1 MVMKRIFITNM
12 SLQGRGDLGRVF
24 YNPKGFTLTEN
35 RKTRFPIIPI
45 IFENLKEE
53 DPIKIIVLRTVNGD
67 TEDNLSRFY
76 DELNELG
83 ISGSQVEVIETEE
96 NQDRTTE
103 VGMLL
108 DLIHSIDSGSLAFF
122 DITFGTKPMSALL
135 LYAASFVQKLKDV
148 QLGGIYYGEIPR
160 KNGRPIEGAESLYDM
175 THFTYLGNMINDL
188 TEIGC
193 EDPERMLHNL
203 LEF

>member
-76 DELNELG
+76 DELNDDEKIE
-83 ISGSQVEVIETEE
+83 ISKYSE
-96 NQDRTTE
+96 
-103 VGMLL
+103 
-108 DLIHSIDSGSLAFF
+108 
-122 DITFGTKPMSALL
+122 DIGLP
-135 LYAASFVQKLKDV
+135 Y
-148 QLGGIYYGEIPR
+148 
-160 KNGRPIEGAESLYDM
+160 
-175 THFTYLGNMINDL
+175 
-188 TEIGC
+188 
-193 EDPERMLHNL
+193 
-203 LEF
+203 EFIKFSKSTV